1 MIELDNLYAKLTR
14 VKEALTVNHKHL
26 NQCMRAKSDAKRVYE
41 SFTES
46 SKHYPKQQFKRFLTS
61 LIGRE
66 GQYIEKTEQSRA
78 KAYKQLNDCTE
89 ALEQA
94 YLEQERLENERR
106 QLTTQ
111 LHALKQQLNKTSN
124 TYREEV
130 MEAFS
135 ERKQWGETCE
145 EIDEAFSIGQK
156 ILRYI
161 DEAIDALDSAKSWST
176 VDMLG
181 GGFLTDVVKYDHID
195 KAESIMQKV
204 EVGLMRYQEELKD
217 VSYGWGSGYE
227 YLSNSHRLMDF
238 MLDNIFTDVSN
249 YNKIQDNLSSLE
261 NLLNQITTSQH
272 RLSALRKQVEKE
284 IEQSLDLY
292 DLNKNQS

>member
-1 MIELDNLYAKLTR
+1 MKEELI
-14 VKEALTVNHKHL
+14 VNQKHL
-26 NQCMRAKSDAKRVYE
+26 NQCARAKADAKRVYE

-46 SKHYPKQQFKRFLTS
+46 SEHYPKQQLKRILTS

-66 GQYIEKTEQSRA
+66 GQYIEKTEQART
-78 KAYKQLNDCTE
+78 KAYKHMNKCTE
-89 ALEQA
+89 SLEQTN
-94 YLEQERLENERR
+94 LEKNRLENERN

-111 LHALKQQLNKTSN
+111 LHALKKQLNETSG

-130 MEAFS
+130 LEAFS
-135 ERKQWGETCE
+135 ERKHWRETCE
-145 EIDEAFSIGQK
+145 EIDEAFYIGQK
-156 ILRYI
+156 ILRYV

-217 VSYGWGSGYE
+217 VSNGWDSGYE

-272 RLSALRKQVEKE
+272 RLSTLRKQVEKE

>member
-1 MIELDNLYAKLTR
+1 MIELDNLYTKLTR
-14 VKEALTVNHKHL
+14 VKEEMIVNQKYL
-26 NQCMRAKSDAKRVYE
+26 NHCLQAKANAKRVYE
-41 SFTES
+41 SFTKS
-46 SKHYPKQQFKRFLTS
+46 SDQYTKQQFKRFLTS

-66 GQYIEKTEQSRA
+66 EQYIEKIEQSRT
-78 KAYKQLNDCTE
+78 KAYKHLNECTE
-89 ALEQA
+89 TLEQA
-94 YLEQERLENERR
+94 YLEQERLENERNR
-106 QLTTQ
+106 LTTQ
-111 LHALKQQLNKTSN
+111 LHALKQQLNETSGP
-124 TYREEV
+124 YREEV
-130 MEAFS
+130 LEAFS
-135 ERKQWGETCE
+135 ERKHLRETCE
-145 EIDEAFSIGQK
+145 EIDEAFYIGQK
-156 ILRYI
+156 ILRYVY
-161 DEAIDALDSAKSWST
+161 EAIDALDSAKSWST

-217 VSYGWGSGYE
+217 VSYSWDSGYE

-261 NLLNQITTSQH
+261 NLLNQITTSQN
-272 RLSALRKQVEKE
+272 RLSALRKQVEIE

-292 DLNKNQS
+292 ELDKNQS